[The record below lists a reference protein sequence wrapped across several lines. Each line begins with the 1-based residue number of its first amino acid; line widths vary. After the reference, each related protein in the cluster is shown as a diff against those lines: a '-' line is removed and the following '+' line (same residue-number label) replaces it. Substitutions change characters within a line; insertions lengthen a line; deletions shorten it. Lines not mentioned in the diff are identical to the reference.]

1 MKCIIIGAGELNTKE
16 IINDNSDFVIAS
28 DGGYIYCKEL
38 NIKPNLIVGD
48 LDSIDELPKDI
59 ETIKFNPIKD
69 ETDTY
74 LAIKEG
80 MKRGYKEFILYG
92 CLGKRL
98 EHTLANIQIMV
109 GLLKEDA
116 SIELM
121 DDNTYIKILKKND
134 ELLIKENIN
143 GYISLFSYTNK
154 SVLTIDGL
162 KYNVKRKTITN
173 KFPLGIDNETTNTSA
188 TIKIH
193 KGIVILIISKINEEN
208 RIM

>member
-1 MKCIIIGAGELNTKE
+1 MEPL
-16 IINDNSDFVIAS
+16 
-28 DGGYIYCKEL
+28 
-38 NIKPNLIVGD
+38 
-48 LDSIDELPKDI
+48 
-59 ETIKFNPIKD
+59 NPIKD

-109 GLLKEDA
+109 GLLKEDV

-134 ELLIKENIN
+134 ELSIKENIN
-143 GYISLFSYTNK
+143 GYTSLFSYTNK

-208 RIM
+208 RIMWYNTYI